1 MLSGM
6 KSPGEN
12 RPSFKATI
20 SKPFF
25 WVKMVLFAGV
35 MVGLGLQVKANWG
48 KLPELTAP
56 NPGWLAFSWCTGIAA
71 MLLVPIILREILETH
86 GHTVS
91 WKSAI
96 GLYFVPLQGKYIPGK
111 VWSMVWA
118 MAAYRTVGVSWP
130 TALSCLVVLTLLNL
144 ISALLVSVGL
154 GSTVFQFP
162 WYAEVAA
169 FLLLILLEPRVFR
182 YGVNLALK
190 VPGKEPVHNTLTLKK
205 IGKLL
210 ALNVTY
216 WLLFGLGYWALAKS
230 LFANIEF
237 SVEHLVAAQAG
248 AFLIAL
254 LAFFAPAGL
263 GVREGILTGL
273 LTPIAGVGPA
283 IVLAGAQRLW
293 QISLE
298 LPCAAA
304 GLLFLKQLKPPQ
316 EE

>member
-56 NPGWLAFSWCTGIAA
+56 NPGWLAFSWCTGIVA

-169 FLLLILLEPRVFR
+169 FLLLVLLEPRVFR

-190 VPGKEPVHNTLTLKK
+190 VPDPEPM
-205 IGKLL
+205 
-210 ALNVTY
+210 
-216 WLLFGLGYWALAKS
+216 
-230 LFANIEF
+230 
-237 SVEHLVAAQAG
+237 
-248 AFLIAL
+248 
-254 LAFFAPAGL
+254 PA
-263 GVREGILTGL
+263 
-273 LTPIAGVGPA
+273 
-283 IVLAGAQRLW
+283 
-293 QISLE
+293 
-298 LPCAAA
+298 
-304 GLLFLKQLKPPQ
+304 
-316 EE
+316 